1 MPHPSQAAV
10 SRVGHQDMAHRPCS
24 RVLSVPGLVSPEEV
38 DLPVEVRLEP
48 RGDIPREAPKVALE
62 QGAQVAHQLH
72 PLKVNRV
79 VDVRPVCL
87 ALDPPPGQHAEGPL
101 EVVDE
106 QRSRRFPAENWV
118 GFRANSLFVW
128 EEHGI
133 REPSNPQIITCYLD
147 C

>member
-1 MPHPSQAAV
+1 
-10 SRVGHQDMAHRPCS
+10 MAHRPCS

-48 RGDIPREAPKVALE
+48 RGDIPREVPKVALE

-87 ALDPPPGQHAEGPL
+87 ALDPPLDSTPRA
-101 EVVDE
+101 
-106 QRSRRFPAENWV
+106 RSRSWMSSDPGAFLPKIGWAFGQILCLSGKRMAFGNLPIPK
-118 GFRANSLFVW
+118 SLPV
-128 EEHGI
+128 I
-133 REPSNPQIITCYLD
+133 
-147 C
+147 